1 MMWSLPGLGWGER
14 TGSWEVKE
22 FLGVTALLGEPGFRS
37 PLPPWGC
44 MSQNGAPEALCGD
57 TAHPWF
63 LQY

>member
-37 PLPPWGC
+37 PLPPWGVHE
-44 MSQNGAPEALCGD
+44 PEWS
-57 TAHPWF
+57 P
-63 LQY
+63 